1 MKWGTLIRVMAAEK
15 HAEKPQ
21 PGWAPEWPPPAVA
34 VVGGGPAGLAAA
46 ALGAKHGLRVALYE
60 QRARLGGRAD
70 SFIDPASGR
79 LIDYG
84 QHVGLGCCRAL
95 ADFCRLTGV
104 DDCFE
109 AFAEIHLVAPDGRR
123 YDLKPSRFL
132 PAPLH
137 LLPSLLR
144 LGYLPF
150 SQRLAI
156 LRAAWRLPRLT
167 PTMTILDGAATSQTA
182 RAPSQS
188 AGRAPGAPLAAQ
200 DAAQTI
206 DRWLQAQGQSRRA
219 IDEFWSLVLVSALS
233 ETLEHIAFAEAANV
247 LRAGLFD
254 SRFGHALLVPRVPMA
269 EIFDQRVG
277 RWLAQHGVELRR
289 RTPVKRVAWSGA
301 GSPSS
306 VRLVLGD
313 GTVRKFDFAVIAV
326 PPRQLASLLPHELRA
341 EHGWLEQLAALP
353 EGGITVVHL
362 WFDRPIID
370 LPQAA
375 LVGRIAQWVFAPAGF
390 RGPAAGARSSSS
402 HPSGPQPSSPRGQD
416 TPAEWYCKAVV
427 SASHRLLSRDPRQ
440 TVHRVLDDLRAV
452 LPAAREAVLRR
463 ARVINRPT
471 AVLALHP
478 GVAARRA
485 PAVAL
490 GGPVVLA
497 GAWTATGWPA
507 TMESAVRSAC
517 LAMEAVLQMCGR
529 PARLLAPAARAYWP
543 QLGE

>member
-1 MKWGTLIRVMAAEK
+1 MDAEK
-15 HAEKPQ
+15 HAEKQ
-21 PGWAPEWPPPAVA
+21 SPGCASERPPPTVA

-46 ALGAKHGLRVALYE
+46 ALGARHGLRIALYE

-70 SFIDPASGR
+70 SFVDPATGR

-95 ADFCRLTGV
+95 ADFCRLAQV

-109 AFAEIHLVAPDGRR
+109 AFAEIHLIAPDGRR

-137 LLPSLLR
+137 LLPSFLR
-144 LGYLPF
+144 LGYLPL

-156 LRAAWRLPRLT
+156 LRTAWRLPRPK
-167 PTMTILDGAATSQTA
+167 PTMTILDGAAASQTA
-182 RAPSQS
+182 PAPSPP
-188 AGRAPGAPLAAQ
+188 AGRAQAAPLAAQ
-200 DAAQTI
+200 EVEQTI

-233 ETLEHIAFAEAANV
+233 ETLEHIAFAEAAKV
-247 LRAGLFD
+247 LRAGLFE

-277 RWLAQHGVELRR
+277 RWLVQHGVELHR
-289 RTPVKRVAWSGA
+289 RTPVKRVVWSEA
-301 GSPSS
+301 GSPGS
-306 VRLVLGD
+306 VCLVLGD

-326 PPRQLASLLPHELRA
+326 PPRRLAPLVPRELHA
-341 EHGWLEQLAALP
+341 KHGWLKQLAALP
-353 EGGITVVHL
+353 EGGITTVHL

-375 LVGRIAQWVFAPAGF
+375 LVGRIAQWVFVPAGF
-390 RGPAAGARSSSS
+390 RGPAAGARSSSL
-402 HPSGPQPSSPRGQD
+402 HPSGPQPIAPQPSGPRGQD
-416 TPAEWYCKAVV
+416 PPGEWYCKAVV
-427 SASHRLLSRDPRQ
+427 SASHRLLSRDPQQ
-440 TVHRVLDDLRAV
+440 TVHCVLDDLRAV
-452 LPAAREAVLRR
+452 LPAARKAVLRR
-463 ARVINRPT
+463 ARVINRPA

-478 GVAARRA
+478 AVEARRA
-485 PAVAL
+485 PATAF

-529 PARLLAPAARAYWP
+529 PARLLAAAARAYWP